1 MDDRVSPPMQK
12 AVEQGLVTPTPEDE
26 REQNRRDHLRRHP
39 PSDDLY
45 VFGFGS
51 LMWNPAFEVAGS
63 HPALVRGWHRR
74 FSLWLAIG
82 RGTPDFPGLSLGLEP
97 GGSVRGIALRIAAE
111 RIDSETR
118 LLWRREMFAGA
129 YRPIWVMADLGD
141 RVVSATSFAINRAYE
156 RYGHAIPLDVQARH
170 IALAEGP
177 LGPCID
183 YLENTVRILDAIGQ
197 TSGTMHTLL
206 DAALQIRSA
215 PRPDAQATVS
225 GHVFPPRQCCS

>member
-1 MDDRVSPPMQK
+1 MSERFEITRETLMDERVSPAMQK
-12 AVEQGLVTPTPEDE
+12 AVDQGLVTPTPEDE

-39 PSDDLY
+39 RSEDLH

-74 FSLWLAIG
+74 FNLWLSIG

-97 GGSVRGIALRIAAE
+97 GGSVRGIALRIAAGK
-111 RIDSETR
+111 IDSETR

-141 RVVSATSFAINRAYE
+141 RTVPAASFAIDRSYG
-156 RYGHAIPLDVQARH
+156 RYGANIPLAVQARH

-177 LGPCID
+177 LGPCIE
-183 YLENTVRILDAIGQ
+183 YLENTVRVLDTIGQ
-197 TSGTMHTLL
+197 TSGAMHTLL
-206 DAALQIRSA
+206 DAARELR
-215 PRPDAQATVS
+215 
-225 GHVFPPRQCCS
+225 

>member
-1 MDDRVSPPMQK
+1 MSERFDITRETLMDERFSPSMQK
-12 AVEQGLVTPTPEDE
+12 AVDQGLVTPTPEGE
-26 REQNRRDHLRRHP
+26 REQNRRDHLRSHP
-39 PSDDLY
+39 RSEDLH

-51 LMWNPAFEVAGS
+51 LMWNPAIEVAGS
-63 HPALVRGWHRR
+63 HPAVVRGWHRQ
-74 FSLWLAIG
+74 FCLWLSIG

-97 GGSVRGIALRIAAE
+97 GGSVRGLVLRIAAA

-141 RVVSATSFAINRAYE
+141 RVVPAVSFAINRAYE
-156 RYGHAIPLDVQARH
+156 RYGANIPLAVQARH

-183 YLENTVRILDAIGQ
+183 YLENTVRILNAIGQ
-197 TSGTMHTLL
+197 TSGAMHTLL
-206 DAALQIRSA
+206 DTA
-215 PRPDAQATVS
+215 
-225 GHVFPPRQCCS
+225 RQLR